1 VGLAK
6 CARCGGAIEIN
17 SRRQGRQRQRHYAC
31 ATSRRGG
38 VHKCPGLDVV
48 PLRRVDEAVLDVLA
62 DDLLSPTRIERV
74 CQDVVAHFADPAQSA
89 VARRQELLKRRAELD
104 ATISRLVDA
113 IAAGGECAALVARI
127 TTSERE
133 RVELDRELAALEAR
147 AESVVTIETIRKAI
161 DRLLLEWRQA
171 LLEAPKNVALARQVV
186 QKLVDRR
193 IEFVPAERDEE
204 AGMLITVPGSLVRPV
219 AIAINRDE
227 AAVAQTVDSR
237 PPEQSAGSWPESGSC
252 AQAVAS
258 LMPGSWNEI
267 ASWLQQVEGLR
278 HAA

>member
-1 VGLAK
+1 MHARRAAAAGFRNARASISSR
-6 CARCGGAIEIN
+6 CAGSTKR
-17 SRRQGRQRQRHYAC
+17 SW
-31 ATSRRGG
+31 TSLPTISSAR
-38 VHKCPGLDVV
+38 PGLNVSAGMSSHIL
-48 PLRRVDEAVLDVLA
+48 PIQPRARR
-62 DDLLSPTRIERV
+62 R
-74 CQDVVAHFADPAQSA
+74 
-89 VARRQELLKRRAELD
+89 RRQELMKRRTEID

-113 IAAGGECAALVARI
+113 IAAGGECAPLIARI
-127 TTSERE
+127 KTSERE

-147 AESVVTIETIRKAI
+147 AESVVTIETMRKAI

-227 AAVAQTVDSR
+227 ATVAQTVDSR
-237 PPEQSAGSWPESGSC
+237 PPEQSAGSWSESGSC
-252 AQAVAS
+252 AQGVAS
-258 LMPGSWNEI
+258 LMPASWNQI
-267 ASWLQQVEGLR
+267 VAWLRQIDGFR
-278 HAA
+278 RAA